1 MATALMEEPSVL
13 PEYFIDELL
22 QVVRVRA
29 LLPDV
34 SRKATVHITD
44 NLVHELRKVKLVP
57 SKFPQFKQH
66 VHRLFHKSF
75 IAHGESVGVV
85 AAMSIGEPT
94 TQMTLNTFHFTG
106 LADKN
111 VTLGVPRM
119 SEVINAC
126 KKCKTMLMQIEIPNN
141 TETSDHDMFR
151 LYLSQIEE
159 RCMAQVK
166 KSLVLYEKCRP
177 EYKTIS
183 QSWYWYPYFFAMHS
197 SKVSYESLP
206 YCIVLQLDAYKLY
219 KYNITTR
226 YIWELLNACM
236 STCVVILSPACI
248 GQIHIHTAEWDYQQE
263 SMLLAHVVK
272 GIRGVTNASLQQSGE
287 MWRVNMHGNAMMSL
301 MSIPFIHSRTVY
313 CNDMWTVF
321 ATLGIEAC
329 RTFLIKEL
337 VQLISFDGTYVD
349 IRHIELLVDYM
360 CMRGTITPV
369 SRFGIAKQAT
379 GPFSKATFEESLDTF
394 VKSAAVSEVEMTNS
408 VSTSIGFGCVTKIGT
423 GAIDIM
429 HALS

>member
-1 MATALMEEPSVL
+1 MEEPVDL
-13 PEYFIDELL
+13 PDDFIDEILR
-22 QVVRVRA
+22 VVKVRS
-29 LLPDV
+29 LLPSVAD
-34 SRKATVHITD
+34 KATDHVAE
-44 NLVHELRKVKLVP
+44 NLLFELRKVKLVP
-57 SKFPQFKQH
+57 SKFAQFKQQIH
-66 VHRLFHKSF
+66 KMFHQSF
-75 IAHGESVGVV
+75 IAHGESVGVI

-126 KKCKTMLMQIEIPNN
+126 KKCKTMLMQIEIPHHAD
-141 TETSDHDMFR
+141 TSEHDMFR

-159 RCMAQVK
+159 RLLVQVK
-166 KSLVLYEKCRP
+166 KSLVVYDKHKP
-177 EYKTIS
+177 DYKAIS
-183 QSWYWYPYFFAMHS
+183 PSWYWYPYFLAIHA
-197 SKVSYESLP
+197 SKVSHEAMPL
-206 YCIVLQLDAYKLY
+206 CIVLQFDAYKLY
-219 KYNITTR
+219 KYNITAR
-226 YIWELLNACM
+226 YIWELLNASM
-236 STCVVILSPACI
+236 STSVVILSPAHSA
-248 GQIHIHTAEWDYQQE
+248 QIHIHTTEWDYQHE
-263 SMLLAHVVK
+263 AMLLSHVIK
-272 GIRGVTNASLQQSGE
+272 GIRGVTNASLQTSGA

-301 MSIPFIHSRTVY
+301 MSLHFINSSSVY
-313 CNDMWTVF
+313 CNDMWTIL

-329 RTFLIKEL
+329 RTFLINEL

-394 VKSAAVSEVEMTNS
+394 VKSAAVSEVETTNS

-423 GAIDIM
+423 GTVDIL
-429 HALS
+429 HSLS